1 MGRRLSA
8 TPLGVLNIFMELK
21 MKRIF
26 LFVFFFISASVFA
39 QPNYTLDSIVVVTS
53 NDTVYVWD
61 YNAWE
66 QCGFQFDYNY
76 EVIDSVITIMQV
88 DTADDA
94 TTCYGYHNFVMPLV
108 GLNEGNYRVDIFR
121 DCLYEDIKF
130 ITSYWFEYTFSGIEV
145 INNLPN
151 NFSLS
156 NAYPNPFNPSTSIV
170 YSIPNYGFVSLVIYN
185 SLGQT
190 IETLI
195 AENQSPGK
203 YIIDFNAKGLSS
215 GIYYY
220 KLQFDKMIETR
231 KIVLIK

>member
-1 MGRRLSA
+1 
-8 TPLGVLNIFMELK
+8 

-26 LFVFFFISASVFA
+26 LFVFFFISASMFA

-66 QCGFQFDYNY
+66 QCGFQFDYTV
-76 EVIDSVITIMQV
+76 EVIDSIITIMQI
-88 DTADDA
+88 DTAFDA
-94 TTCYGYHNFVMPLV
+94 TTCYGYHNFVVPVV
-108 GLNEGNYRVDIFR
+108 GLNEGNYRIDIFR

-130 ITSYWFEYTFSGIEV
+130 ITAFWFEYSLSDVEV
-145 INNLPN
+145 INISTN

-156 NAYPNPFNPSTSIV
+156 NAYPNPFNPSTKIT
-170 YSIPNYGFVSLVIYN
+170 YSIPNYGFVSLLIYN
-185 SLGQT
+185 SLGQV

-195 AENQSPGK
+195 SENQSPGK
-203 YIIDFNAKGLSS
+203 YIVNFNADKLSS

-220 KLQFDKMIETR
+220 KLQFDKMVETK